1 MKKTQI
7 LRIRVDVGTH
17 AALTRYCETH
27 GQTLS
32 STLRRFLS
40 RGVRKG
46 DDQPTSF
53 EHVKAWKNGETRR
66 FCAETIASLL
76 ITQVLPPSDSAWRQ
90 ETWAEKMAGKREHV
104 AQLVDELFRILSESD
119 HWLAAAPAN
128 DDEHHHTL
136 AAEDGP
142 SLGDPGMSKGQ

>member
-1 MKKTQI
+1 VKKTQI
-7 LRIRVDVGTH
+7 LRIRVDVNTH

-46 DDQPTSF
+46 DDPAMSV
-53 EHVKAWKNGETRR
+53 EHVRAWKNGETRR

-76 ITQVLPPSDSAWRQ
+76 VTQVLPPSDTAWRQ
-90 ETWAEKMAGKREHV
+90 ETWAERMSGKREHV

-119 HWLAAAPAN
+119 HWLVAAPAN
-128 DDEHHHTL
+128 DDEDHAL
-136 AAEDGP
+136 AYEDEP
-142 SLGDPGMSKGQ
+142 VLGDRLE

>member
-46 DDQPTSF
+46 DDQAIGF

-66 FCAETIASLL
+66 FCADTIASLL
-76 ITQVLPPSDSAWRQ
+76 ITQALPPS
-90 ETWAEKMAGKREHV
+90 EFGMA
-104 AQLVDELFRILSESD
+104 
-119 HWLAAAPAN
+119 
-128 DDEHHHTL
+128 T
-136 AAEDGP
+136 
-142 SLGDPGMSKGQ
+142 GDRGRKNGGQARACRAIG

>member
-1 MKKTQI
+1 VKKTQI

-27 GQTLS
+27 GHTLS

-40 RGVRKG
+40 RGVKKS
-46 DDQPTSF
+46 DDPAMSF

-76 ITQVLPPSDSAWRQ
+76 MTQVLPPADSAWRQ
-90 ETWAEKMAGKREHV
+90 ETWAVKMAGKREHV

-119 HWLAAAPAN
+119 HWLAAAPA
-128 DDEHHHTL
+128 DDGEDHHAL
-136 AAEDGP
+136 AFEDEP
-142 SLGDPGMSKGQ
+142 VLGDRLE

>member
-46 DDQPTSF
+46 DDQAIGF

-66 FCAETIASLL
+66 FCADTIASLL
-76 ITQVLPPSDSAWRQ
+76 ITQALPPSNSAWRQ
-90 ETWAEKMAGKREHV
+90 ETGAEKMAGKREHV

-119 HWLAAAPAN
+119 HWLAAVPAN
-128 DDEHHHTL
+128 DDDSHPAL
-136 AAEDGP
+136 ADADEP
-142 SLGDPGMSKGQ
+142 SPGDPPE

>member
-1 MKKTQI
+1 VKKTQI
-7 LRIRVDVGTH
+7 LRIRVDVNTL

-40 RGVRKG
+40 RGVRKA
-46 DDQPTSF
+46 DDPAMSL
-53 EHVKAWKNGETRR
+53 EHAKAWKNGETRR

-76 ITQVLPPSDSAWRQ
+76 ITQVLPPSDTAWRQ

-104 AQLVDELFRILSESD
+104 AQLVDEIFRILSESD
-119 HWLAAAPAN
+119 NWLAAAPDD
-128 DDEHHHTL
+128 DDEDHAL
-136 AAEDGP
+136 AYEDEP
-142 SLGDPGMSKGQ
+142 VLGDRLE

>member
-1 MKKTQI
+1 VKKTQNQ
-7 LRIRVDVGTH
+7 RIRVDVNTL

-40 RGVRKG
+40 RGVRKA
-46 DDQPTSF
+46 DDPAMSL
-53 EHVKAWKNGETRR
+53 EHAKAWKNGETRR

-76 ITQVLPPSDSAWRQ
+76 ITQVLPPSDTAWRQ

-104 AQLVDELFRILSESD
+104 AQLVDEIFRILSESD
-119 HWLAAAPAN
+119 HWLAAAPAG
-128 DDEHHHTL
+128 DDEDHAL
-136 AAEDGP
+136 AYEDEP
-142 SLGDPGMSKGQ
+142 VLGDRLE